1 MTEQF
6 KTSVEEE
13 TSDVVETA
21 RELELQ
27 VRPEDATELQP
38 SHERILSDEELF
50 LMDQQRKCFLE
61 MESAPDEHA
70 VEIVEMTAKNLE
82 YYGNLVDKYCQTA
95 LRAPG
100 KSVRDISSLSQF
112 TLVLF

>member
-6 KTSVEEE
+6 TTSVEAE

-50 LMDQQRKCFLE
+50 LMDEQRKQFLE
-61 MESAPDEHA
+61 IESTPGKHA
-70 VEIVEMTAKNLE
+70 ELATKDLE
-82 YYGNLVDKYCQTA
+82 YYIKLVD
-95 LRAPG
+95 
-100 KSVRDISSLSQF
+100 
-112 TLVLF
+112 

>member
-1 MTEQF
+1 M
-6 KTSVEEE
+6 EEE

-50 LMDQQRKCFLE
+50 LMDEQRKCFLE

-82 YYGNLVDKYCQTA
+82 YDINLVDEAAAGFEWINSKYERNSTA
-95 LRAPG
+95 V
-100 KSVRDISSLSQF
+100 KCYQ
-112 TLVLF
+112 